1 MKKLPAGPNKKPNHT
16 SLQGVFMPS
25 DPNCIFCKIASGH
38 IPAQIVHEDEELLAF
53 KDIHPKAPLHLLIIP
68 RAHIISLQ
76 DVDASHAQILGKML
90 VLAPKLAREN
100 GSPDGFRTIIN
111 TGRVGGQEVYH
122 LHVHVLGGPAPV
134 GRMI

>member
-1 MKKLPAGPNKKPNHT
+1 MSSA
-16 SLQGVFMPS
+16 
-25 DPNCIFCKIASGH
+25 DNCIFCKIAQGQ
-38 IPAQIVHEDEELLAF
+38 IPAQIVYEDEELLAF
-53 KDIHPKAPLHLLIIP
+53 NDIHPKAPLHLLIIP
-68 RAHIISLQ
+68 RAHIVSLQ
-76 DVDASHAQILGKML
+76 EVGAAHAQILGKML

-122 LHVHVLGGPAPV
+122 LHVHVLGGPVPV

>member
-1 MKKLPAGPNKKPNHT
+1 M
-16 SLQGVFMPS
+16 SS
-25 DPNCIFCKIASGH
+25 DSNCIFCKIAQGQ
-38 IPAQIVHEDEELLAF
+38 IPAQKVYEDEELLAF

-68 RAHIISLQ
+68 RAHIVSLQ
-76 DVDASHAQILGKML
+76 EVDAAHAQILGKML
-90 VLAPKLAREN
+90 VLAPRLAREN

-122 LHVHVLGGPAPV
+122 LHVHVLGGPVPV